1 MNKSKERQLEPL
13 HPGIHIEEEML
24 YLGLT
29 KVKTATI
36 LGVSRQYLDRVLK
49 GNAPINVSIATRLAI
64 AFGSTAQVWMSLQT
78 DYDIWN
84 YMSKHKEELEHL
96 ESYA

>member
-1 MNKSKERQLEPL
+1 MDKSNKRKLPPL
-13 HPGIHIEEEML
+13 HPGIHIEEEIL

-36 LGVSRQYLDRVLK
+36 LGISRQYLDRVLK
-49 GNAPINVSIATRLAI
+49 GNASINVSIATRLAA
-64 AFGSTAQVWMSLQT
+64 AFGSTAKVWMSLQA

-84 YMSKHKEELEHL
+84 YISEHKEELEHI
-96 ESYA
+96 ECYV